1 MSARCLVAVVTGRCF
16 CFSAH
21 SVEQLI
27 DLVFSL
33 LLAFGWQQCRRFVLV
48 GVSSIAGSSFLVSC
62 IRANNFVKKLP
73 LTRLCCDANTPGSS
87 ISDEVVKLAP
97 RCDFGP

>member
-1 MSARCLVAVVTGRCF
+1 VTARCLAAVVAGSCF
-16 CFSAH
+16 RFSAH

-33 LLAFGWQQCRRFVLV
+33 LLAFGWQQCRRFVLL
-48 GVSSIAGSSFLVSC
+48 GVSGIACSSFLVSC

-73 LTRLCCDANTPGSS
+73 LARLCCDANTPGSS

-97 RCDFGP
+97 GCDF